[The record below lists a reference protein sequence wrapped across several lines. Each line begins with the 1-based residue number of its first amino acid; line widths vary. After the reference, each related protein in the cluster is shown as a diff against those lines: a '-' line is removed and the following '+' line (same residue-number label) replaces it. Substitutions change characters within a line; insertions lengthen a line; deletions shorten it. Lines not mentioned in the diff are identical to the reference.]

1 MNKKSQGLSI
11 NLIIIV
17 SIALVVLVVVIAIF
31 TGRMGDWVGQTNEAK
46 TCRSACEG
54 IGDIFG
60 QAADVDACGGRYIP
74 GTYGDV
80 TITDGVCCCT

>member
-31 TGRMGDWVGQTNEAK
+31 TGKMGDWVGQTKEAK
-46 TCRSACEG
+46 TCISTCSG
-54 IGDIFG
+54 IGMGFG
-60 QAADVDACGGRYIP
+60 QAADIESCVGRYLP
-74 GTYGDV
+74 GTYGDL
-80 TITDGVCCCT
+80 TADNVCCCV